1 MMINAY
7 LLEGISMIRIS
18 MTIHFQRVYMAYIL
32 PKTPSRIKSMTTND
46 IETVG
51 IGLVATSNSIN
62 NVFHS
67 NNVTDVKIQTTLQD
81 STSNRNNNF
90 ENNKIIQY

>member
-1 MMINAY
+1 M
-7 LLEGISMIRIS
+7 
-18 MTIHFQRVYMAYIL
+18 
-32 PKTPSRIKSMTTND
+32 KSMTMND

-51 IGLVATSNSIN
+51 IGLFATSNSIN

-90 ENNKIIQY
+90 ENNKIIKY

>member
-1 MMINAY
+1 MKINAY
-7 LLEGISMIRIS
+7 PLEGIPMTRIS
-18 MTIHFQRVYMAYIL
+18 MTIHFQRVYMAYIFTKNSFKNKIHDNERY
-32 PKTPSRIKSMTTND
+32 PNSM
-46 IETVG
+46 
-51 IGLVATSNSIN
+51 IGLVTTSNTIN
-62 NVFHS
+62 NVFHY